1 MATIA
6 VLGTM
11 DTKGEEH
18 AFVAQQIRQRGHGVL
33 VIDVGTLGEPKL
45 ADVTHKRS

>member
-18 AFVAQQIRQRGHGVL
+18 AFVAQLIQKHMCAFK
-33 VIDVGTLGEPKL
+33 KL
-45 ADVTHKRS
+45 IALSGW

>member
-6 VLGTM
+6 ILGTM

-18 AFVAQQIRQRGHGVL
+18 ALVADQIRAP
-33 VIDVGTLGEPKL
+33 TAP
-45 ADVTHKRS
+45 